1 MLVAARGYAGG
12 PPRSGTP
19 INATVHLSGRVG
31 GALPGRKVL
40 TLVHAMAAGGWPL
53 LEDRVKCLV
62 HLFRAGSRLTG
73 ERERCFF
80 TFITSVPVDMSDRG
94 SGRLRRRRRLRR
106 LRRLRLPPRL
116 LLLSGDRAPRR
127 PDGLGASDLRTPQPA
142 TPSDRALRTQSSNV
156 SSCQSCLERSSRPV
170 RSSST
175 SLITPC
181 RSRNPEDVSSPFTRM
196 SSTMGRSS

>member
-94 SGRLRRRRRLRR
+94 SGRRR
-106 LRRLRLPPRL
+106 RRLRLPPRL

-127 PDGLGASDLRTPQPA
+127 PNGLGASDLSTPQPA

-175 SLITPC
+175 SRFTPC
-181 RSRNPEDVSSPFTRM
+181 RSRKPEEVSSPFTRT